1 MFLCGSGWNGCVVGC
16 NMVGGGLVDFGVMA
30 QELILLM
37 DGVFGWNWVVQKNE
51 VLVELF
57 VYWV

>member
-1 MFLCGSGWNGCVVGC
+1 
-16 NMVGGGLVDFGVMA
+16 MVGVGLVDFGVMA
-30 QELILLM
+30 LELILLM

-57 VYWV
+57 VWWV

>member
-1 MFLCGSGWNGCVVGC
+1 MFLCGKGWNGCVVGC
-16 NMVGGGLVDFGVMA
+16 NVVGVGLVDF
-30 QELILLM
+30 ELILLM

-57 VYWV
+57 VWWV